1 MKVVKKINNNFAVAR
16 DDNLEEL
23 IIYGKGVGFPT
34 VPYELTD
41 LSKIERTYYNID
53 TQNLAFFN
61 AISDDIILVASE
73 IVDVCREQL
82 DTLLNPNVVFAL
94 SDHIAFCIERM
105 KKNIQIEYPLMYDL
119 QQLHY
124 KEVRIARDAV
134 KLINYRLRTNIP
146 ASEAA
151 GIAINIINNEMTPTK
166 QQTVIGADGI
176 IEHITALIED
186 ACSMVINRDSV
197 NYARYATHML
207 YFLQRLADETY
218 INSGNASLLV
228 TLKEGYP
235 NEYAAAVKIVRYLES
250 KFSKNIEKEELVYL
264 MLHINRVCSRE
275 TLSNR

>member
-228 TLKEGYP
+228 TLKEEYP
-235 NEYAAAVKIVRYLES
+235 NEYSAAVKIVRYLES

-275 TLSNR
+275 TFSNR

>member
-228 TLKEGYP
+228 TLKEEYP
-235 NEYAAAVKIVRYLES
+235 KEYSAAVKIVRYLES

-275 TLSNR
+275 TFSNR